1 MIRRSALLLAG
12 GLAVAMITA
21 PVLGRWSP
29 RVLWN
34 STPSVPVGLY
44 WLQPV
49 DRVAI
54 DNLVA
59 VRPPEGL
66 ARFLAAR
73 GYLPQGVPL
82 LKHVV
87 ALPGT
92 DVCRDGAAIRIN
104 DQVLGLAQ
112 ARDRLGRNLPHW
124 QGCYRLGVG
133 EVFLMNPA
141 VPDSLDGRY
150 FGPLPLSVITA
161 RLRPIWIPRADS
173 APPGPTDRVP

>member
-1 MIRRSALLLAG
+1 MIRRSAPLLAG
-12 GLAVAMITA
+12 ALAVALVTA
-21 PVLGRWSP
+21 PALGQWSP
-29 RVLWN
+29 RILWN

-54 DNLVA
+54 GDLVA
-59 VRPPEGL
+59 VSPPERL

-87 ALPGT
+87 ALPGAE
-92 DVCRDGAAIRIN
+92 VCRDGSLIRIN
-104 DQVLGLAQ
+104 GHVLGLAQ
-112 ARDRLGRNLPHW
+112 ARDRLGRDLPHW
-124 QGCYRLGVG
+124 QGCHRLAAG

-150 FGPLPLSVITA
+150 FGPLPLSAITA
-161 RLRPIWIPRADS
+161 RLQPIWIPRAHS
-173 APPGPTDRVP
+173 APPTPTDRGP

>member
-1 MIRRSALLLAG
+1 MIRRSAPLVAG
-12 GLAVAMITA
+12 ALAVALLTA
-21 PVLGRWSP
+21 PALGQWSP
-29 RVLWN
+29 RILWN

-54 DNLVA
+54 DDLVA

-87 ALPGT
+87 ALPGAE
-92 DVCRDGAAIRIN
+92 VCRDGAVIRIN
-104 DQVLGLAQ
+104 GQVLGRAQ
-112 ARDRLGRNLPHW
+112 ARDRLGRELPHW
-124 QGCYRLGVG
+124 QGCHRLGVG

-150 FGPLPLSVITA
+150 FGPLPLSAITA
-161 RLRPIWIPRADS
+161 RLRPIWIPCADS
-173 APPGPTDRVP
+173 APPGPTDRAP